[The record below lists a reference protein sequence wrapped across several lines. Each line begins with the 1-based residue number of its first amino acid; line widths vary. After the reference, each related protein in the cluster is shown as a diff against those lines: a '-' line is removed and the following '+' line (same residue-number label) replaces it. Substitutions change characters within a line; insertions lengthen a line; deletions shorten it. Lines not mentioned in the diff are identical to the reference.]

1 MRTVRAVLV
10 FACLM
15 LGLTLA
21 GCGPAPRGAAV
32 APVAQLPRT
41 IVPQSYKL
49 DLTVDP
55 KAEEFSARAEI
66 DVVLKERG
74 RKLYLH
80 GAGLRVSSVYLLTA
94 EGAKVR
100 ARYREVLNSG
110 VAQVDLERAA
120 GPGAAKLVFQYSARF
135 NENLVGLYRVQQGA
149 DWYAMTQFEPTDARR
164 MFPGFDEPAFKT
176 PFTISITAPA
186 GQVAISNAQEKTK
199 ETLSGGMVRHEFW
212 PTPPLPTYLIALA
225 VGPYDVVQGPAV
237 PASDVRRTPLP
248 LRGIAVKGKGQ
259 QLAYSLSRV
268 APVVSA
274 LETYFGTP
282 YPFSKIDVLA
292 APAFSFGAMENA
304 GLMVFSEPLL
314 LLDEQAGAS
323 RKREYTLTMVHEL
336 AHQWF
341 GNLVT
346 PRWWDDVWLN
356 EAFATWMEVKIAG
369 QVDPG
374 GDYSRDIQREGL
386 RAMRLDAL
394 LNVRRVREP
403 VTRTEDAEDAFDPIT
418 YQKGAAI
425 LAMFERYLGAD
436 AFRAGVR
443 RHLERFANDSATTD
457 DFLTSLAEGA
467 NRPEV
472 VPAFKSFIDRQ
483 GVPVVSAAPACA
495 DSVAGPQISM
505 RQSRYAPMGSRITLG
520 EPWIVPAC
528 FASLSPQGRRETCAL
543 LDRLQQSVQAP
554 NCPTAILPNVGGQAY
569 YRIGLNADSAAALL
583 KLRGALSAGEMLS
596 LTDSIDAAFRAG
608 AVDSALYLEGMRA
621 AAASPAWDVATYPSG
636 LGARRGNRGA
646 MEALVNGA
654 APDARAQ
661 FAALMRAMY
670 MPRLESAMMGG
681 DVSSALLR
689 RAGVEAV
696 AVQGEDPLLRKDLSD
711 RVLPVLGFPAP
722 ESGALPLDEDLR
734 QAALTVAIQ
743 DGGKPVLDAVF
754 IALKTNQD
762 QAFRQDAI
770 EAIGR
775 TRDQA
780 LIAQI
785 LRGAVEEPLSGI
797 ESYDLMAALLANPD
811 AQSLAWA
818 WLKKNYSVFA
828 QRIPAFA
835 KAEAPWMARW
845 FCSSDMADDVERFF
859 QKSSGYG
866 PSARVLAMSVESVR
880 LCAAFKNARGAEL
893 RAALIAATSPADVGA
908 SAQRPAAPAPVAPA
922 KPNAPPKPKS
932 GGEAAPAQ

>member
-21 GCGPAPRGAAV
+21 ACGPAPRGAAV

-41 IVPQSYKL
+41 VVPQSYKL
-49 DLTVDP
+49 DLIVDP
-55 KAEEFSARAEI
+55 KAEDFSARAEI

-74 RKLYLH
+74 RKFYLH
-80 GAGLRVSSVYLLTA
+80 GAGLHVSSVYLLTA

-135 NENLVGLYRVQQGA
+135 NENLAGLYRVRQGA
-149 DWYAMTQFEPTDARR
+149 DWYALTQFEPTDARR
-164 MFPGFDEPAFKT
+164 MFPSFDEPAFKT

-186 GQVAISNAQEKTK
+186 GQVAISNALEKTK
-199 ETLSGGMVRHEFW
+199 ESLPSGMVRHEFW
-212 PTPPLPTYLIALA
+212 PTAPLPTYLVALA
-225 VGPYDVVQGPAV
+225 VGPYDLVEGPAV
-237 PASDVRRTPLP
+237 PASDIRRGAIP
-248 LRGIAVKGKGQ
+248 LRGIAVKGKGP
-259 QLAYSLSRV
+259 QLSYALSRV

-274 LETYFGTP
+274 LEGYFGTP
-282 YPFSKIDVLA
+282 YPFTKIDVLA
-292 APAFSFGAMENA
+292 APSFGDGAMENA

-314 LLDEQAGAS
+314 LLDEQAGAT
-323 RKREYTLTMVHEL
+323 RKRDYTRTMVHEL

-356 EAFATWMEVKIAG
+356 EAFAAWMEVKIAS
-369 QVDPG
+369 QVDPA

-386 RAMRLDAL
+386 RAMKLDAL
-394 LNVRRVREP
+394 SDVRRVREP
-403 VTRTEDAEDAFDPIT
+403 VTRTEEAVEAFDPIT

-425 LAMFERYLGAD
+425 MAMFERYLGAD

-457 DFLTSLAEGA
+457 DFLLSLAEGA

-528 FASLSPQGRRETCAL
+528 FASLSQQGRRETCAL

-569 YRIGLNADSAAALL
+569 YRIGLNGESAAALL
-583 KLRGALSAGEMLS
+583 KLRGALSASEMLS

-608 AVDSALYLEGMRA
+608 ALDSTIYLEGMRA

-636 LGARRGNRGA
+636 LGARRGNPGA
-646 MEALVNGA
+646 MEALINGA

-661 FAALMRAMY
+661 FAAFMRALY
-670 MPRLESAMMGG
+670 MPRLEGAMMGG

-689 RAGVEAV
+689 KAAVDAV
-696 AVQGEDPLLRKDLSD
+696 AVQGGEPALRKDLSD

-722 ESGALPLDEDLR
+722 EGGALPLDEDLR

-754 IALKTNQD
+754 IVLKNSQD
-762 QAFRQDAI
+762 QDFRQDAV

-780 LIAQI
+780 LVEQV
-785 LRGAVEEPLSGI
+785 LRGAIAEPLTGI
-797 ESYDLMAALLANPD
+797 ESYDLMTALLANPD
-811 AQSLAWA
+811 AQQLAWA
-818 WLKKNYSVFA
+818 WLKRNYSAFA
-828 QRIPAFA
+828 QRIPDSA

-845 FCSSDMADDVERFF
+845 FCSGDMADDVERFF
-859 QKSSGYG
+859 QKSAGYR
-866 PSARVLAMSVESVR
+866 PNARVLAMSVESVR

-893 RAALIAATSPADVGA
+893 RAALIAATTPPDSAPAG
-908 SAQRPAAPAPVAPA
+908 QRPVSPAAPATRPAPRPA
-922 KPNAPPKPKS
+922 ASKPSP
-932 GGEAAPAQ
+932 ETAPAQ